1 MLFGDKNKFA
11 IELKL
16 HQGKK
21 YVFINYC
28 LWIKNQMIGD
38 LEETGVMTS
47 EWGLF
52 EDTLALKG
60 KRSCPELLT
69 FSAEEVIEYLIDK
82 IWKDKENN
90 LISHPENLEALK
102 VDFAEGE
109 CLLGWY
115 CFLIEAEGYDW
126 FLCKD
131 WNTGQ
136 VVDVKIPKETFYT
149 ILEKIVS
156 WIQSSVHYVLN
167 PEIDKDETIVEIVYH
182 LKSDRRFK
190 KESIQFSDNWE
201 ADLCA
206 LGVKNEDRL
215 VYISTNDQPPGE
227 YEVQFEI
234 INPETEDTIREGK
247 LFKVKGTEN
256 LLKKVA
262 DYLILRKIQIK

>member
-1 MLFGDKNKFA
+1 MLFGDKNIFA

-69 FSAEEVIEYLIDK
+69 FSVEEVTGYLIDK

-90 LISHPENLEALK
+90 LISHPENLRILNI
-102 VDFAEGE
+102 DLDQGQCLEG
-109 CLLGWY
+109 WH

-131 WNTGQ
+131 WNTDQ
-136 VVDVKIPKETFYT
+136 VVDVKIPKKTFYT
-149 ILEKIVS
+149 ILEKIMS
-156 WIQSSVHYVLN
+156 WIHSSVHYVLKS
-167 PEIDKDETIVEIVYH
+167 EVDKDESIVEIVYH

-190 KESIQFSDNWE
+190 KESIEFSDNWE

-215 VYISTNDQPPGE
+215 VYISTNNQPPGE
-227 YEVQFEI
+227 YEVQFEV

-247 LFKVKGTEN
+247 LFNVKGMEN
-256 LLKKVA
+256 LLQTIDDFLLKQSIG
-262 DYLILRKIQIK
+262 L